1 MSNALMAMCAMLV
14 VGAILRFSIVLLMF
28 TSGLVY
34 LWVSKQDLGLI
45 VDQTLNTMFGLY
57 VMLAVPMFIL
67 AGNVMN
73 AATISERIWGAAD
86 AFVGRMRGGMGHVT
100 VLMNLVMSSMS
111 GSAVSDA
118 AGPGLVSIKMMQ
130 RVGNYPG
137 GLAAAIAAAAAC
149 LGPIIPPS
157 IPMVIYAL
165 ISGASLG
172 ALFLAGIVPGVL
184 MAISLMV
191 LIAWIAKK
199 RQLPFGT
206 AVPLRDFPGVLAR
219 AALPMTL
226 PVLLLGGIWSG
237 IFTPTE
243 SAAVAALWAI
253 ILGVVVY
260 RNMGL
265 KTLVATFA
273 VSTRQSAVVMMLIV
287 SSFIV
292 NYAITAEGVSA
303 NLAVFI
309 KSLDLS
315 AIGFLLLVNLMF
327 LVLGTVLDGAVMLL
341 VFVPVLLP
349 TAKALGIDLVQFGV
363 VVILNFMIAM
373 ITPPYG
379 LILYVLSSLTSVRMR
394 DINREIW
401 QFCVPLTVVMLLL
414 IVFPSLTLWLPRMFG
429 YTG

>member
-1 MSNALMAMCAMLV
+1 MSMALWAMCAALL
-14 VGAILRFSIVLLMF
+14 VGAVLRFSVVHLMF
-28 TSGLVY
+28 CSGLVY

-45 VDQTLNTMFGLY
+45 VDQTLNSMFGLY

-86 AFVGRMRGGMGHVT
+86 AFAGRLRGGMGHVT
-100 VLMNLVMSSMS
+100 VLVNLVMSGMS

-118 AGPGLVSIKMMQ
+118 AGPGLVAIKMMQ
-130 RVGNYPG
+130 KVGNYPP
-137 GLAAAIAAAAAC
+137 GLSTAIAAASAC

-172 ALFLAGIVPGVL
+172 ALFLAGFVPGLL
-184 MAISLMV
+184 MAISLML
-191 LIAWIAKK
+191 LIAWIARK
-199 RQLPFGT
+199 RDLPRGR
-206 AVPLRDFPGVLAR
+206 ALALSEFPAVLAR

-226 PVLLLGGIWSG
+226 PVLLLGGIFSG

-253 ILGVVVY
+253 VLGALVY
-260 RNMGL
+260 RNLGL
-265 KTLVATFA
+265 KALAAVFA
-273 VSTRQSAVVMMLIV
+273 ISTRQSAVVMMLIV

-292 NYAITAEGVSA
+292 NYAITAEGVAAS
-303 NLAVFI
+303 LAAYI
-309 KSLDLS
+309 AGLNLS
-315 AIGFLLLVNLMF
+315 AIAFLLLVNVMF

-349 TAKALGIDLVQFGV
+349 TVKALGIDLVQFGV

-379 LILYVLSSLTSVRMR
+379 LILFVLSSLTGTPMR
-394 DINREIW
+394 EINREIW
-401 QFCVPLTVVMLLL
+401 QFCVPLSAVMFLL
-414 IVFPSLTLWLPRMFG
+414 ILFPSLTLWLPRLFG